1 MSAYIGKVRYV
12 VEEDMFADAT
22 DIEDAEFK
30 MKEAF
35 KEDMPEAVSSEI
47 YDIEEIVK

>member
-1 MSAYIGKVRYV
+1 MAAYIGKVRYV

-22 DIEDAEFK
+22 DVEDAEFK

-35 KEDMPEAVSSEI
+35 KDDMPDAVSYEI
-47 YDIEEIVK
+47 FDIEEIKK